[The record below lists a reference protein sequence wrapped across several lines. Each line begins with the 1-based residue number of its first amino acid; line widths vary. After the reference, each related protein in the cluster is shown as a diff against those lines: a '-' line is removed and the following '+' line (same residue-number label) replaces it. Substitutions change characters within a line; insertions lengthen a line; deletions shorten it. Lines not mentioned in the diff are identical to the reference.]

1 MFSCPLIVRTTAY
14 VHSTRGKLICGHW
27 EIEVFYLSKLIMC
40 VKLVKSL
47 SEIEIS
53 CYARGGERDPVHHRV
68 AHLLHPPVHSLL
80 EIGVVRV
87 REVHV
92 GLGHAEKPAEWLP
105 TLSHENRLDLDI
117 SVTIR
122 DFTIL
127 VFLGPGIVKIVKN
140 PDPNPVL

>member
-1 MFSCPLIVRTTAY
+1 M
-14 VHSTRGKLICGHW
+14 
-27 EIEVFYLSKLIMC
+27 SKLVMR

-53 CYARGGERDPVHHRV
+53 RYARGGERDPVHHRV

-92 GLGHAEKPAEWLP
+92 GLGHAKKPAEWLP

-122 DFTIL
+122 DFTIP
-127 VFLGPGIVKIVKN
+127 VFLGSGIVKIVKN
-140 PDPNPVL
+140 PDPNPV